1 MSIQSEINRIQKNVQ
16 DTISTIQQTGVAAPE
31 GANSDDLP
39 DLAAALANEKQDK
52 LTGTPGQLVGFG
64 DDGAAAPV
72 DVVDGGTF

>member
-1 MSIQSEINRIQKNVQ
+1 MPTTDGYNGSYTGQQIDAAIAA
-16 DTISTIQQTGVAAPE
+16 IS
-31 GANSDDLP
+31 N
-39 DLAAALANEKQDK
+39 KQDK